1 MERVIRWFVNNS
13 VASNLMMFFIILS
26 GAATI
31 PLLNMEVFPD
41 IEVDIINVTAI
52 YPGATPSDV
61 ENAVCVRIEERLQ
74 GLDGVKKISSTA
86 SENVGSVNVEILSG
100 QDVTE
105 MLDRVKAEVDAIDN
119 FPEGVE
125 RPTTKQFITS
135 QANITVAVGGEMDE
149 LTLTNLTEEVKD
161 EIDALPGVTYSSFV
175 AKKDKEISIEISE
188 KTLRKYDLTL
198 SQISRAIQS
207 LSIDIPSGSIENIN
221 GEILIR
227 AQGQGYTV
235 DYFSSIPI
243 ISDPSGSIV
252 RLGEISELNDAFS
265 IDYDLEFL
273 FNSQPS
279 NLITVYRVGDQ
290 NSIDISS
297 QIKDYVEKKQNFLP
311 EGIHI
316 TAFDDEARLLVGRI
330 ETMTKNAYQGL
341 LLVVIVLALFLKPK
355 LAFWVSL
362 GITISFM
369 GGFWFM
375 PALDLSINMLSLFTF
390 ILVLGIVVDDA
401 IVVGENIALFR
412 ERGMDPK
419 EAAVKAATQVSI
431 PVFFAVLTTMATF
444 SPMLAVE
451 GQIGAIW
458 RIFPLIT
465 ISVLFWSLFESLT
478 ILPAHLAHSSEK
490 KSKII
495 WIRSLSDR
503 WEKFQSKIKNGL
515 VFFVNTYYKPTL
527 LKSVNRPFTF
537 LSIAASVFILTIGI
551 IGGGIIK
558 FSFFPPI
565 EADLA
570 IGTVEYPSGTSIEI
584 TREGYLKLEESAKIL
599 EEELNK
605 EFPGKSIIKNRLST
619 IGFQPQRT
627 KTSRGP
633 GNLNASYGG
642 PHLAEVALELIPGE
656 ERSIGTEEIVRRWRR
671 LMPSVPGVKE
681 VGFFSSLFSTGEPV
695 NVQLSSKYM
704 DDLLDAKEELKREL
718 IQFPGVF
725 DVKDNFNI
733 GKEEISIKLLPAA
746 ENYGINMMMLG
757 SQVQQAFYGLE
768 VQSIQRGRDEVKVM
782 LRYPKNER
790 ASISNLEDMMIK
802 VPNGSTIPVRQ
813 IAKLELGEGLSSIQ
827 RKNRKRAINV
837 TADVDLT
844 VTTGNEVIAA
854 VTASILPK
862 ILKKYNSISISLEGE
877 QQEQGQNLKSISKN
891 FLLAMIVV
899 YMLLAI
905 PFKSYFQPLVVMSS
919 IPFGLTGAV
928 FGHLIMGINF
938 SVLSMMGFVALTG
951 VVVNDSLVMVDFINR
966 YRSEGNSIM
975 DAVLEAGPR
984 RFRPIFLTSLTTFV
998 GLTPLL
1004 LEKSIQAKFMIPMAV
1019 SLSFGVIFATAIT
1032 LFLVPVGYLVL
1043 EKYILK
1049 TEKVKINET

>member
-297 QIKDYVEKKQNFLP
+297 QIKDYVEKKQKILP

-362 GITISFM
+362 GIPISFM

-671 LMPSVPGVKE
+671 LMPSVPGVKD

-877 QQEQGQNLKSISKN
+877 QQEQGQNLKSIGKN
-891 FLLAMIVV
+891 FLLAMVVV

-1049 TEKVKINET
+1049 TEKVKI

>member
-1 MERVIRWFVNNS
+1 MERIIRWFVNNS

-31 PLLNMEVFPD
+31 PLLNMEVFPN

-52 YPGATPSDV
+52 YPGATSSDV

-86 SENVGSVNVEILSG
+86 SENVGSVNIEILSG

-161 EIDALPGVTYSSFV
+161 EIDALPGITYSSFV

-273 FNSQPS
+273 FNSHPS

-297 QIKDYVEKKQNFLP
+297 QVKDYVVKKQKNLP
-311 EGIHI
+311 DGIHI

-341 LLVVIVLALFLKPK
+341 LLVVIVLAIFLKPK

-362 GITISFM
+362 GIPISFM

-419 EAAVKAATQVSI
+419 EAAIKAATQVST

-503 WEKFQSKIKNGL
+503 WDKFQSKVKNAL
-515 VFFVNTYYKPTL
+515 VYFINTYYKSTL

-627 KTSRGP
+627 K
-633 GNLNASYGG
+633 
-642 PHLAEVALELIPGE
+642 
-656 ERSIGTEEIVRRWRR
+656 
-671 LMPSVPGVKE
+671 
-681 VGFFSSLFSTGEPV
+681 
-695 NVQLSSKYM
+695 
-704 DDLLDAKEELKREL
+704 
-718 IQFPGVF
+718 
-725 DVKDNFNI
+725 
-733 GKEEISIKLLPAA
+733 
-746 ENYGINMMMLG
+746 
-757 SQVQQAFYGLE
+757 
-768 VQSIQRGRDEVKVM
+768 
-782 LRYPKNER
+782 
-790 ASISNLEDMMIK
+790 
-802 VPNGSTIPVRQ
+802 
-813 IAKLELGEGLSSIQ
+813 
-827 RKNRKRAINV
+827 
-837 TADVDLT
+837 
-844 VTTGNEVIAA
+844 
-854 VTASILPK
+854 IL
-862 ILKKYNSISISLEGE
+862 
-877 QQEQGQNLKSISKN
+877 NLK
-891 FLLAMIVV
+891 
-899 YMLLAI
+899 
-905 PFKSYFQPLVVMSS
+905 
-919 IPFGLTGAV
+919 
-928 FGHLIMGINF
+928 
-938 SVLSMMGFVALTG
+938 
-951 VVVNDSLVMVDFINR
+951 
-966 YRSEGNSIM
+966 
-975 DAVLEAGPR
+975 
-984 RFRPIFLTSLTTFV
+984 
-998 GLTPLL
+998 
-1004 LEKSIQAKFMIPMAV
+1004 
-1019 SLSFGVIFATAIT
+1019 
-1032 LFLVPVGYLVL
+1032 
-1043 EKYILK
+1043 
-1049 TEKVKINET
+1049 